1 MPNLPRMLR
10 SIFFLASLWIH
21 VGVSAQYLPEQLFL
35 ENRTYNSNIQTVQL
49 YPRGEDMAF
58 PIVKLN
64 SGMTLELHFDDLSG
78 DFQNF
83 AYTFIH
89 CDAYWRPSDLMKQ
102 EYLRGFELNY
112 ISQFA
117 LSINTR
123 VPYIHYTLN
132 FPNSDVSF
140 TKSGNYLL
148 VVYQNDDPEDLVLSR
163 RFMVSEEMVGVEM
176 DVHRGSRVDTRDTHH
191 EVDFIIHKNS
201 YEIQNPFT
209 DLAVIVLQN
218 QRWDNAIAGLTPQFI
233 NGTQLVYNYEDEN
246 VFTGGNEFRFFDTK
260 DLYNALQRVARISTR
275 DSIFQVY
282 ITNDFDRSYTRYST
296 YFDINGHRRIRNQR
310 GEDPLIESDYA
321 EVHFHLNY
329 NEDLTHGDLYLFG
342 ALSDWQF
349 LPSHKMQRDERGYSA
364 TLLLKQGYYNYTYLF
379 LRDGTYNGETA
390 LIEGNYF
397 ETENDYYVLVYNR
410 ELGQRYDRLIGYQ
423 TGSSAPFR

>member
-1 MPNLPRMLR
+1 MLLRFLIGVLWMVSAGLFAQNLPMN
-10 SIFFLASLWIH
+10 
-21 VGVSAQYLPEQLFL
+21 LFL
-35 ENRTYNSNIQTVQL
+35 ENRTYAPSIQTVQL
-49 YPRGEDMAF
+49 YPTGEDLAF
-58 PIVKLN
+58 PIIKLN

-102 EYLRGFELNY
+102 EYLRGFDVNY
-112 ISQFA
+112 ISDFA

-123 VPYIHYTLN
+123 VPYIHYQLS
-132 FPNSDVSF
+132 FPNSDIQF

-148 VVYQNDDPEDLVLSR
+148 IVYQNDDPEDLLLSR
-163 RFMVSEEMVGVEM
+163 RFMISEEMVGIEM
-176 DVHRGSRVDTRDTHH
+176 DVHRGTLVDTRDTHH

-218 QRWDNAIAGLTPQFI
+218 QRWDNAIVGLTPQFI
-233 NGTQLVYNYEDEN
+233 NGSQLVYNYEEEN
-246 VFTGGNEFRFFDTK
+246 VFSGGNEFRFFDTK

-282 ITNDFDRSYTRYST
+282 ITQDFDRSYTRYST

-321 EVHFHLNY
+321 EVHFRLNY
-329 NEDLTHGDLYLFG
+329 NKDLPNGDLYLFG
-342 ALSDWQF
+342 AFSDWQF
-349 LPSHKMQRDERGYSA
+349 LPSHKMMRDGSGYSA
-364 TLLLKQGYYNYTYLF
+364 SLFLKQGYYNYSYLY
-379 LRDGTYNGETA
+379 LPDGAYNGQSD
-390 LIEGNYF
+390 LIEGNYY
-397 ETENDYYVLVYNR
+397 ETENEYAVLVYNR
-410 ELGQRYDRLIGYQ
+410 ELGQRYDRLIGYA
-423 TGSSAPFR
+423 TDNSAIIK